1 MTVYLSTENGSSWVV
16 QNLETETFA
25 YLAMIRKLPK
35 PHPRKRPRIV
45 KAPYRDGN
53 ASDATASTRERILA
67 SAARLFAE
75 QGFEGA
81 SMPAIAKASGITAG
95 AIYKHFKSKGELLLE
110 VVKRSFESTPLFI
123 QNAAPGNEATAL
135 PRLASVYTEPELKP
149 VRQLSIEVHSAASK
163 DSEVRELLALSNEV
177 AIQRIRESI
186 ALAQREGKLDSKMN
200 PDFTA
205 RLFCILVMG
214 LLHMDTLLPNL
225 IGDQSWRDFVRE
237 RAATLI
243 GVR

>member
-1 MTVYLSTENGSSWVV
+1 ML
-16 QNLETETFA
+16 
-25 YLAMIRKLPK
+25 RKLGK
-35 PHPRKRPRIV
+35 PRPRKRARTNPRTHSS
-45 KAPYRDGN
+45 GN
-53 ASDATASTRERILA
+53 GADASESTRERILA
-67 SAARLFAE
+67 SAASLFAE
-75 QGFEGA
+75 HGFEGA

-123 QNAAPGNEATAL
+123 QNVAPGNEATAL
-135 PRLASVYTEPELKP
+135 PRLASVYTQPELKP

-177 AIQRIRESI
+177 AIQRIRDTI
-186 ALAQREGKLDSKMN
+186 ALAQRAGKLDSKMN
-200 PDFTA
+200 ADFTA
-205 RLFCILVMG
+205 RLFCIFVMG

>member
-1 MTVYLSTENGSSWVV
+1 
-16 QNLETETFA
+16 
-25 YLAMIRKLPK
+25 MIRKLEK
-35 PHPRKRPRIV
+35 TGPRKRSHAAS
-45 KAPYRDGN
+45 APYRNGN
-53 ASDATASTRERILA
+53 GSNAIESTRERILA
-67 SAARLFAE
+67 SAASLFAE
-75 QGFEGA
+75 HGFESA

-177 AIQRIRESI
+177 AIQHIRESI

-205 RLFCILVMG
+205 RLFCIFVMG

-225 IGDQSWRDFVRE
+225 IGDQAWRDFVRE
-237 RAATLI
+237 RTATLI
-243 GVR
+243 GAR

>member
-1 MTVYLSTENGSSWVV
+1 MHTNGS
-16 QNLETETFA
+16 
-25 YLAMIRKLPK
+25 
-35 PHPRKRPRIV
+35 
-45 KAPYRDGN
+45 G
-53 ASDATASTRERILA
+53 SDAIGSTRERILA

-75 QGFEGA
+75 HGFEGA

-123 QNAAPGNEATAL
+123 QNLAPGNDATAL
-135 PRLASVYTEPELKP
+135 PRLASVYTQPELKP

-177 AIQRIRESI
+177 AIKLIRDTI
-186 ALAQREGKLDSKMN
+186 ALAQRAGKLDAKLN

-205 RLFCILVMG
+205 RLFCIFVMG
-214 LLHMDTLLPNL
+214 LLHMDTLLPSL
-225 IGDQSWRDFVRE
+225 IGDRAWRDFVLE
-237 RAATLI
+237 RVATMI